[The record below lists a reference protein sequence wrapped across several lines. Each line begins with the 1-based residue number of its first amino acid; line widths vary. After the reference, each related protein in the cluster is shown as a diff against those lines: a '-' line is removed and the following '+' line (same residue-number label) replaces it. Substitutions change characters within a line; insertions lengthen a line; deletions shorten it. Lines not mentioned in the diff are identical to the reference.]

1 MSELKKANI
10 YILTKDGNI
19 ECFESIENC
28 LSKLNISQST
38 FYRYYK
44 SNKPLKMSYFL
55 GYDKNE
61 VEDRAKDFWGYK
73 KSIGNIGLQ
82 KLEEHVMQLTQDIE
96 SLKSQHKH
104 ETDKLK
110 KEIENLKR
118 QLSRQTTTP
127 TKAETRVES
136 VTQET
141 KQKDKVEAKRENSKL
156 VEQQTTMSVNANNVG
171 EIVPYSSIPK
181 PSEEP
186 YKVLKKNEKK
196 DSALWKWT
204 NETFKVWYRNPIDK
218 NFHFCYCPGYDLQ
231 DEWNVSDRR
240 PYCYLPN
247 GELFDY
253 RDRDKDEEHRQKW
266 AIITDEKN
274 GCKKWL
280 EERNKLAS
288 FFKKNFNRTKRRIG
302 FTIDN
307 ETQYPQPVCETTQF
321 EGVYKI
327 YDCADLF
334 LMRKS
339 ICNNFLGSELTLT
352 GCIVPEN
359 NILYR
364 TYKEL
369 KQYNTGFVYVSELC
383 QEDKKLFSEIAGGL
397 NPSTI
402 PLNEENGENY
412 MFAKAKQLNDKIE
425 KEYEEE
431 FEIEI

>member
-1 MSELKKANI
+1 MRKKQVYLKEKNGSI
-10 YILTKDGNI
+10 HSYKSIK
-19 ECFESIENC
+19 ECIQEIGIC
-28 LSKLNISQST
+28 KGT
-38 FYRYYK
+38 FYNHRSISEPIK
-44 SNKPLKMSYFL
+44 NTWFI
-55 GYDKNE
+55 GYDKDE
-61 VEDRAKDFWGYK
+61 VEVRAKEYWGET
-73 KSIGNIGLQ
+73 KSIDNKQVQLLVELVSKQ
-82 KLEEHVMQLTQDIE
+82 QEKLETYEKKFSKMEQKIE
-96 SLKSQHKH
+96 SLQTNKPTIPVYT
-104 ETDKLK
+104 ETK
-110 KEIENLKR
+110 
-118 QLSRQTTTP
+118 Q
-127 TKAETRVES
+127 ES
-136 VTQET
+136 ITQPIVTQEL
-141 KQKDKVEAKRENSKL
+141 KQKDKVEAKKEVSKPI
-156 VEQQTTMSVNANNVG
+156 EQQTTMSVNANNVG

-231 DEWNVSDRR
+231 DEWNVSDCR

-247 GELFDY
+247 GEMFDY

-288 FFKKNFNRTKRRIG
+288 FFKKNFNRTKRRVG

-307 ETQYPQPVCETTQF
+307 ETQYPQPVCETTQY

-425 KEYEEE
+425 KAYEDE